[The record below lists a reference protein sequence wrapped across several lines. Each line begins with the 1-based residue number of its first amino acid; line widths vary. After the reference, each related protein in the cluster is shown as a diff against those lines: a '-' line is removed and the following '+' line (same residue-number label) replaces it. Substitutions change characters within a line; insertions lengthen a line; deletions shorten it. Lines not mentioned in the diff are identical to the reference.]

1 MNTLP
6 LLIAVLVMLPAIGV
20 MLWAWWTM
28 QRAEHDLRLDAGLD
42 KADFDIGTWP
52 SSSSAALK

>member
-1 MNTLP
+1 MDILP
-6 LLIAVLVMLPAIGV
+6 FFIAAIVLLPAIGV

-28 QRAEHDLRLDAGLD
+28 QRAENDLRVEAGLE

-52 SSSSAALK
+52 AAFLK

>member
-1 MNTLP
+1 MDTLP
-6 LLIAVLVMLPAIGV
+6 FFIAALVMIPAIGV

-28 QRAEHDLRLDAGLD
+28 QRAENDLRVDAGLE

-52 SSSSAALK
+52 TSPAILK